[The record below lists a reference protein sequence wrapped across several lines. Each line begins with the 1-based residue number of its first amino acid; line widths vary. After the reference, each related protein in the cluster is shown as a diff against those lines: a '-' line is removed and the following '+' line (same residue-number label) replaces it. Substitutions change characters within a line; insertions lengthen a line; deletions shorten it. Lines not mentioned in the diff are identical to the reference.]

1 MALPFNVVGWFEIPV
16 TDMPR
21 AIRFYE
27 SVFGYTLHHQPLG
40 ELEMAWFPWSDE
52 GAGAPGSLVKNEADY
67 TPSTKGTLVYFSS
80 PSGDLANELA
90 KIEKAGGKVVQ
101 DKTLISNEIGF
112 MALFHDSE
120 GNRVALHSRG

>member
-1 MALPFNVVGWFEIPV
+1 MAQTFNVVGWFEIPV

-27 SVFGYTLHHQPLG
+27 SVFGYTLHHQPMG

-52 GAGAPGSLVKNEADY
+52 GQGAPGSLVKHESAY
-67 TPSTKGTLVYFSS
+67 KPSKEGTLVYFSS
-80 PSGDLANELA
+80 PTGDLLNELV
-90 KIEKAGGKVVQ
+90 KVEKAGGKIVQ
-101 DKTLISNEIGF
+101 DKTLITEELGY
-112 MALFHDSE
+112 MALIHDTE